1 MYDTWHDRI
10 IMPHIRIRGR
20 WRGLAKFPSHFPVW
34 LRMQPN
40 PTMGGVLLPSLLL
53 SHVLMASLGWRITL
67 LRSKA
72 TLHPTDIFLI
82 LACSSPVSFLL
93 QIKFPSRLGNKHF
106 AAKEYEKAVE
116 LYSEAIRLDSKN
128 HVYYSNR
135 R

>member
-1 MYDTWHDRI
+1 
-10 IMPHIRIRGR
+10 MPHIRIRGR
-20 WRGLAKFPSHFPVW
+20 GEVSPSFQLIFLW
-34 LRMQPN
+34 LRVAHAAKVN
-40 PTMGGVLLPSLLL
+40 NGWCAVALIII
-53 SHVLMASLGWRITL
+53 VMASLGWRITL
-67 LRSKA
+67 LRRKA

-82 LACSSPVSFLL
+82 LARSSPVSFLR

>member
-1 MYDTWHDRI
+1 
-10 IMPHIRIRGR
+10 
-20 WRGLAKFPSHFPVW
+20 
-34 LRMQPN
+34 
-40 PTMGGVLLPSLLL
+40 
-53 SHVLMASLGWRITL
+53 MASLGWRITL

-82 LACSSPVSFLL
+82 LACSSPVSFLR
-93 QIKFPSRLGNKHF
+93 QINFPSRLGNKHF

-135 R
+135 RLVSCRFDSVIDCEEEYKLYCNNELT